1 MFPQVRPC
9 FVIDGV
15 RQDWLQSRAREK
27 GRKDMEMDELE
38 PVQEPYWVRA
48 GRIARE
54 LREIADVIE
63 ANPELAKLDD
73 PYDAAERLL
82 MDLDAL
88 DNLDAL

>member
-1 MFPQVRPC
+1 
-9 FVIDGV
+9 
-15 RQDWLQSRAREK
+15 
-27 GRKDMEMDELE
+27 MDELG
-38 PVQEPYWVRA
+38 PVVGPYWEKARRIVRD
-48 GRIARE
+48 